1 MRNGGVR
8 LIVLLSASITSD
20 ISLPRTRLKTAMR
33 LARPTKYLISP
44 PHYGSNNRL
53 VLTMQFCYLIVILV
67 YNVIVFVSIL
77 PTPQTTLIKEITNH
91 NQSIFFFLIFYEQLN
106 GILDRV
112 VGLDSYQEPR

>member
-1 MRNGGVR
+1 
-8 LIVLLSASITSD
+8 
-20 ISLPRTRLKTAMR
+20 
-33 LARPTKYLISP
+33 
-44 PHYGSNNRL
+44 
-53 VLTMQFCYLIVILV
+53 MQFCYLIVILV